1 MQFRIYRYDPDKD
14 AKPYMQD
21 YDVEPEPSDRM
32 LLDMLIRI
40 KAQDDSLSLR
50 RSCREGVCGSD
61 AMNIN
66 GKNGLACITQ
76 LSELK
81 QPVELRPLPGLPV
94 IRDLIV
100 DMSQFFKQYHSIKP
114 YLINHDP
121 PPERERR
128 QTPEERAALDG
139 LYECILCACCSTAC
153 PSFWWNPDKFVGPA
167 GLLQAYRFLADSR
180 DQATNERLDNLED
193 PYRLFR
199 CHSIMNCVDVCPKG
213 LNPTSA
219 IGRIK
224 ELLVRRA
231 VCPRR
236 PTSPLDVRTGSG
248 ALALPARDAGA
259 GSRALAVRRAPLQ
272 RTIAGSG
279 LSLQGAAGAIR

>member
-66 GKNGLACITQ
+66 GKNGLACVTP
-76 LSELK
+76 LTELK
-81 QPVELRPLPGLPV
+81 QPVELKPLPGLPV

-114 YLINHDP
+114 YLVNHDP
-121 PPERERR
+121 VPEKERL

-231 VCPRR
+231 V
-236 PTSPLDVRTGSG
+236 
-248 ALALPARDAGA
+248 
-259 GSRALAVRRAPLQ
+259 
-272 RTIAGSG
+272 
-279 LSLQGAAGAIR
+279 